1 MNVKVKT
8 NVRKYIVKRLLQL
21 IPVLFGVTL
30 LVFGLMY
37 LAPGDPAQKKLTAG
51 GVAVSEEV
59 LEETREEMGL
69 NRPFLVQYGDW
80 LVKALQGDLGTSFSD
95 GLPVGAKL
103 LNGMKYTLMLAAESF
118 LLAVGISI
126 PLGIYS
132 AVRKNRIGDYI
143 IRLIS
148 FIGNSLPN
156 FLISVLLM
164 YFLCIKVKVFPI
176 IANQSLK
183 GLFLPALT
191 LAIPMMSQFI
201 RQIRAEVL
209 EQLRQPYVSGARA
222 RGVKER
228 VILFRNVLHNSLIPI
243 VTILGMSVGTLM
255 AGSVVVETI
264 FMWPGLGKM
273 VMDAITAR
281 DYPVVQGFVV
291 WMAIIYMAVNLIT
304 DLSYHR
310 LDPRVQEGREES

>member
-1 MNVKVKT
+1 M
-8 NVRKYIVKRLLQL
+8 IL
-21 IPVLFGVTL
+21 ILFGVTF

-37 LAPGDPAQKKLTAG
+37 ISPGDPAQKKLTAG
-51 GVAVSEEV
+51 GIAVSEDV

-80 LVKALQGDLGTSFSD
+80 LGKALRGDLGTSFKD
-95 GLPVGAKL
+95 GIPVGEKL
-103 LNGMKYTLMLAAESF
+103 LKGIKYTAILSVSSI
-118 LLAVGISI
+118 LLAVLVSI

-132 AVRKNRIGDYI
+132 AVRQNRFGDYL
-143 IRLIS
+143 IRFLS

-164 YFLCIKVKVFPI
+164 YFFCIKFKIFPI
-176 IANQSLK
+176 IAEQSLK

-191 LAIPMMSQFI
+191 LAVPMMSQFI

-209 EQLRQPYVSGARA
+209 EQLHQPYVSGARA

-228 VILFRNVLHNSLIPI
+228 FILFGNVLHNSMIPI
-243 VTILGMSVGTLM
+243 VTVLGLSVGSLM

-264 FMWPGLGKM
+264 FMWPGLGKLA
-273 VMDAITAR
+273 MDSITAR
-281 DYPVVQGFVV
+281 DYPVVQGFVIL
-291 WMAIIYMAVNLIT
+291 MAVIYVLVNLIT

-310 LDPRVQEGREES
+310 LDPRVNEEWEEE

>member
-1 MNVKVKT
+1 M
-8 NVRKYIVKRLLQL
+8 IL
-21 IPVLFGVTL
+21 ILFGVTF

-37 LAPGDPAQKKLTAG
+37 ISPGDPAQKKLTAG
-51 GVAVSEEV
+51 GIAVSEDV

-80 LVKALQGDLGTSFSD
+80 LGKALRGDLGTSFKD
-95 GLPVGAKL
+95 GIPVGEKL
-103 LNGMKYTLMLAAESF
+103 LKGIKYTAILSVSSF
-118 LLAVGISI
+118 LLAVLVSI

-132 AVRKNRIGDYI
+132 AVRQNRFGDYL
-143 IRLIS
+143 IRFLS

-164 YFLCIKVKVFPI
+164 YFFCIKFKIFPI
-176 IANQSLK
+176 IAEQSLK

-191 LAIPMMSQFI
+191 LAVPMMSQFI

-209 EQLRQPYVSGARA
+209 EQLHQPYVSGART

-228 VILFRNVLHNSLIPI
+228 FILFGNVLHNSMIPI
-243 VTILGMSVGTLM
+243 VTVLGLSVGSLM

-264 FMWPGLGKM
+264 FMWPGLGKLA
-273 VMDAITAR
+273 MDSITAR
-281 DYPVVQGFVV
+281 DYPVVQGFVIL
-291 WMAIIYMAVNLIT
+291 MAVIYVLVNLIT

-310 LDPRVQEGREES
+310 LDPRVNEEWEEE

>member
-1 MNVKVKT
+1 M
-8 NVRKYIVKRLLQL
+8 IL
-21 IPVLFGVTL
+21 ILFGVTF

-37 LAPGDPAQKKLTAG
+37 ISPGDPAQKKLTAG
-51 GVAVSEEV
+51 GIAVSEDV

-80 LVKALQGDLGTSFSD
+80 LGKALRGDLGTSFKD
-95 GLPVGAKL
+95 GIPVGEKL
-103 LNGMKYTLMLAAESF
+103 LKGIKYTAILSVSSF
-118 LLAVGISI
+118 LLAVLVSI

-132 AVRKNRIGDYI
+132 AVRQNRFGDYL
-143 IRLIS
+143 IRFLS

-164 YFLCIKVKVFPI
+164 YFFCIKFKIFPI
-176 IANQSLK
+176 IAEQSLK

-191 LAIPMMSQFI
+191 LAVPMMSQFI

-209 EQLRQPYVSGARA
+209 EQLHQPYVSGARA

-228 VILFRNVLHNSLIPI
+228 FILFGNVLHNSMIPI
-243 VTILGMSVGTLM
+243 VTVLGLSVGSLM

-264 FMWPGLGKM
+264 FMWPGLGKLA
-273 VMDAITAR
+273 MDSITAR
-281 DYPVVQGFVV
+281 DYPVVQGFVIL
-291 WMAIIYMAVNLIT
+291 MAVIYVLVNLIT
-304 DLSYHR
+304 DLSYHK
-310 LDPRVQEGREES
+310 LDPRVNEEWEEG

>member
-1 MNVKVKT
+1 M
-8 NVRKYIVKRLLQL
+8 RKYVIKRILQL
-21 IPVLFGVTL
+21 ILILFGVTF

-37 LAPGDPAQKKLTAG
+37 ISPGDPAQKKLTAG
-51 GVAVSEEV
+51 GIAVSEDV

-80 LVKALQGDLGTSFSD
+80 LGKALRGDLGTSFKD
-95 GLPVGAKL
+95 GIPVGEKL
-103 LNGMKYTLMLAAESF
+103 LKGIKYTAILSVSSF
-118 LLAVGISI
+118 LLAVLVSI

-132 AVRKNRIGDYI
+132 AVRQNRFGDYL
-143 IRLIS
+143 IRFLS

-164 YFLCIKVKVFPI
+164 YFFCIKFKIFPI
-176 IANQSLK
+176 IAEQSLK

-191 LAIPMMSQFI
+191 LAVPMMSQFI

-209 EQLRQPYVSGARA
+209 EQLHQPYVSGARA

-228 VILFRNVLHNSLIPI
+228 FILFGNVLHNSMIPI
-243 VTILGMSVGTLM
+243 VTVLGLSVGSLM

-264 FMWPGLGKM
+264 FIWPGLGKLA
-273 VMDAITAR
+273 MDSITAR
-281 DYPVVQGFVV
+281 DYPVVQGFVIL
-291 WMAIIYMAVNLIT
+291 MAVIYVLVNLIT

-310 LDPRVQEGREES
+310 LDPRVNEEWEEE

>member
-1 MNVKVKT
+1 M
-8 NVRKYIVKRLLQL
+8 IL
-21 IPVLFGVTL
+21 ILFGVTF

-37 LAPGDPAQKKLTAG
+37 ISPGDPAQKKLTAG
-51 GVAVSEEV
+51 GIAVSEDV

-80 LVKALQGDLGTSFSD
+80 LGKALRGDLGTSFKD
-95 GLPVGAKL
+95 GIPVGEKL
-103 LNGMKYTLMLAAESF
+103 LKGIKYTAILSVSSF
-118 LLAVGISI
+118 LLAVLVSI

-132 AVRKNRIGDYI
+132 AVRKNRFGDYL
-143 IRLIS
+143 IRFLS

-164 YFLCIKVKVFPI
+164 YFFCIKFKIFPI
-176 IANQSLK
+176 IAEQSLN

-191 LAIPMMSQFI
+191 LAVPMMSQFI

-209 EQLRQPYVSGARA
+209 EQLHQPYVSGARA

-228 VILFRNVLHNSLIPI
+228 FILFGNVLHNSMIPI
-243 VTILGMSVGTLM
+243 VTVLGLSVGSLM

-264 FMWPGLGKM
+264 FMWPGLGKLA
-273 VMDAITAR
+273 MDSITAR
-281 DYPVVQGFVV
+281 DYPVVQGFVIL
-291 WMAIIYMAVNLIT
+291 MAVIYVLVNLIT

-310 LDPRVQEGREES
+310 LDPRVNEEWEEE

>member
-1 MNVKVKT
+1 M
-8 NVRKYIVKRLLQL
+8 IL
-21 IPVLFGVTL
+21 ILFGVTF

-37 LAPGDPAQKKLTAG
+37 ISPGDPAQKKLTAG
-51 GVAVSEEV
+51 GIAVSEDV

-80 LVKALQGDLGTSFSD
+80 LGKALRGDLGTSFKD
-95 GLPVGAKL
+95 GIPVGEKL
-103 LNGMKYTLMLAAESF
+103 LKGIKYTAILSVSSF
-118 LLAVGISI
+118 LLAVLVSI

-132 AVRKNRIGDYI
+132 AVRQNRFGDYL
-143 IRLIS
+143 IRFLS

-164 YFLCIKVKVFPI
+164 YFFCIKFKIFPI
-176 IANQSLK
+176 IAEQSLK

-191 LAIPMMSQFI
+191 LAVPMMSQFI

-209 EQLRQPYVSGARA
+209 EQLHQPYVSGARA

-228 VILFRNVLHNSLIPI
+228 FILFGNVLHNSMIPI
-243 VTILGMSVGTLM
+243 VTVLGLSVGSLM
-255 AGSVVVETI
+255 EGSVVVETI
-264 FMWPGLGKM
+264 FMWPGLGKLA
-273 VMDAITAR
+273 MDSITAR
-281 DYPVVQGFVV
+281 DYPVVQGFVIL
-291 WMAIIYMAVNLIT
+291 MAVIYVLVNLIT

-310 LDPRVQEGREES
+310 LDPRVNEEWEEE

>member
-1 MNVKVKT
+1 M
-8 NVRKYIVKRLLQL
+8 IL
-21 IPVLFGVTL
+21 ILFGVTF

-37 LAPGDPAQKKLTAG
+37 ISPGDPAQKKLTAG
-51 GVAVSEEV
+51 GVAVSEDV

-80 LVKALQGDLGTSFSD
+80 LGKALRGDLGTSFKD
-95 GLPVGAKL
+95 GIPVGEKL
-103 LNGMKYTLMLAAESF
+103 LKGIKYTAILSVSSF
-118 LLAVGISI
+118 LLAVLVSI

-132 AVRKNRIGDYI
+132 AVRQNRFGDYL
-143 IRLIS
+143 IRFLS

-164 YFLCIKVKVFPI
+164 YFFCIKFKIFPI
-176 IANQSLK
+176 IAEQSLK

-191 LAIPMMSQFI
+191 LAVPMMSQFI

-209 EQLRQPYVSGARA
+209 EQLHQPYVSGARA

-228 VILFRNVLHNSLIPI
+228 FILFGNVLHNSMIPI
-243 VTILGMSVGTLM
+243 VTVLGLSVGSLM

-264 FMWPGLGKM
+264 FMWPGLGKLA
-273 VMDAITAR
+273 MDSITAR
-281 DYPVVQGFVV
+281 DYPVVQGFVIL
-291 WMAIIYMAVNLIT
+291 MAVIYVLVNLIT

-310 LDPRVQEGREES
+310 LDPRVNEEWEEE

>member
-1 MNVKVKT
+1 M
-8 NVRKYIVKRLLQL
+8 IKRILQL
-21 IPVLFGVTL
+21 ILILFGVTF

-37 LAPGDPAQKKLTAG
+37 ISPGDPAQKKLTAG
-51 GVAVSEEV
+51 GIAVSEDV

-80 LVKALQGDLGTSFSD
+80 LGKALRGDLGTSFKD
-95 GLPVGAKL
+95 GIPVGEKL
-103 LNGMKYTLMLAAESF
+103 LKGIKYTAILSVSSF
-118 LLAVGISI
+118 LLAVLVSI

-132 AVRKNRIGDYI
+132 AVRQNRFGDYL
-143 IRLIS
+143 IRFLS

-164 YFLCIKVKVFPI
+164 YFFCIKFKIFPI
-176 IANQSLK
+176 IAEQSLK

-191 LAIPMMSQFI
+191 LAVPMMSQFI

-209 EQLRQPYVSGARA
+209 EQLHQPYVSGARA

-228 VILFRNVLHNSLIPI
+228 FILFGNVLHNSMIPI
-243 VTILGMSVGTLM
+243 VTVLGLSVGSLM

-264 FMWPGLGKM
+264 FMWPGLGKLA
-273 VMDAITAR
+273 MDSITAR
-281 DYPVVQGFVV
+281 DYPVVQGFVIL
-291 WMAIIYMAVNLIT
+291 MAVIYVLVNLIT

-310 LDPRVQEGREES
+310 LDPRVNEEWEEE

>member
-1 MNVKVKT
+1 M
-8 NVRKYIVKRLLQL
+8 IL
-21 IPVLFGVTL
+21 ILFGVTF

-37 LAPGDPAQKKLTAG
+37 ISPGDPAQKKLTAG
-51 GVAVSEEV
+51 GIAVSEDV

-69 NRPFLVQYGDW
+69 NRPFLVQDGDW
-80 LVKALQGDLGTSFSD
+80 LGKALRGDLGTSFKD
-95 GLPVGAKL
+95 GIPVGEKL
-103 LNGMKYTLMLAAESF
+103 LKGIKYTAILSVSSF
-118 LLAVGISI
+118 LLAVLVSI

-132 AVRKNRIGDYI
+132 AVRQNRFGDYL
-143 IRLIS
+143 IRFLS

-164 YFLCIKVKVFPI
+164 YFFCIKFKIFPI
-176 IANQSLK
+176 IAEQSLK

-191 LAIPMMSQFI
+191 LAVPMMSQFI

-209 EQLRQPYVSGARA
+209 EQLHQPYVSGARA

-228 VILFRNVLHNSLIPI
+228 FILFGNVLHNSMIPI
-243 VTILGMSVGTLM
+243 VTVLGLSVGSLM

-264 FMWPGLGKM
+264 FMWPGLGKLA
-273 VMDAITAR
+273 MDSITAR
-281 DYPVVQGFVV
+281 DYPVVQGFVIL
-291 WMAIIYMAVNLIT
+291 MAVIYVLVNLIT

-310 LDPRVQEGREES
+310 LDPRVNEEWEEE

>member
-1 MNVKVKT
+1 M
-8 NVRKYIVKRLLQL
+8 IL
-21 IPVLFGVTL
+21 ILFGVTF

-37 LAPGDPAQKKLTAG
+37 ISPGDPAQKKLTAG
-51 GVAVSEEV
+51 GIAVSEDV

-80 LVKALQGDLGTSFSD
+80 LGKALRGDLGTSFKD
-95 GLPVGAKL
+95 GIPVGEKL
-103 LNGMKYTLMLAAESF
+103 LKGIKYTAILSVSSF
-118 LLAVGISI
+118 LLAVLVSI

-132 AVRKNRIGDYI
+132 AVRQNRFGDYL
-143 IRLIS
+143 IRFLS

-164 YFLCIKVKVFPI
+164 YFFCIKFKIFPI
-176 IANQSLK
+176 IAEQSLK

-191 LAIPMMSQFI
+191 LAVPMMSQFI

-209 EQLRQPYVSGARA
+209 EQLHQPYVSGARA

-228 VILFRNVLHNSLIPI
+228 FILFGNVLHNSMIPI
-243 VTILGMSVGTLM
+243 VTVLGLSVGSLM

-264 FMWPGLGKM
+264 FMWPGLGKL
-273 VMDAITAR
+273 VMDSITAR
-281 DYPVVQGFVV
+281 DYPVVQGFVIL
-291 WMAIIYMAVNLIT
+291 MAVIYVLVNLIT

-310 LDPRVQEGREES
+310 LDPRVNEEWEEE

>member
-1 MNVKVKT
+1 M
-8 NVRKYIVKRLLQL
+8 IL
-21 IPVLFGVTL
+21 ILFGVTFM
-30 LVFGLMY
+30 VFGLMY
-37 LAPGDPAQKKLTAG
+37 ISPGDPAQKKLTAG
-51 GVAVSEEV
+51 GIAVSEDV

-80 LVKALQGDLGTSFSD
+80 LGKALRGDLGTSFKD
-95 GLPVGAKL
+95 GIPVGEKL
-103 LNGMKYTLMLAAESF
+103 LKGIKYTAILSVSSF
-118 LLAVGISI
+118 LLAVLVSI

-132 AVRKNRIGDYI
+132 AVRQNRFGDYL
-143 IRLIS
+143 IRFLS

-164 YFLCIKVKVFPI
+164 YFFCIKFKIFPI
-176 IANQSLK
+176 IAEQSLK

-191 LAIPMMSQFI
+191 LAVPMMSQFI

-209 EQLRQPYVSGARA
+209 EQLHQPYVSGARA

-228 VILFRNVLHNSLIPI
+228 FILFGNVLHNSMIPI
-243 VTILGMSVGTLM
+243 VTVLGLSVGSLM

-264 FMWPGLGKM
+264 FIWPGLGKLA
-273 VMDAITAR
+273 MDSITAR
-281 DYPVVQGFVV
+281 DYPVVQGFVIL
-291 WMAIIYMAVNLIT
+291 MAVIYVLVNLIT

-310 LDPRVQEGREES
+310 LDPRVNEEWEEE

>member
-1 MNVKVKT
+1 M
-8 NVRKYIVKRLLQL
+8 IL
-21 IPVLFGVTL
+21 ILFGVTF

-37 LAPGDPAQKKLTAG
+37 ISPGDPAQKKLTAG
-51 GVAVSEEV
+51 GIAVSEDV

-80 LVKALQGDLGTSFSD
+80 LGKALRGDLGTSFKD
-95 GLPVGAKL
+95 GIPVGEKL
-103 LNGMKYTLMLAAESF
+103 LKGIKYTAILSVSSF
-118 LLAVGISI
+118 LLAVLVSI
-126 PLGIYS
+126 PLGINS
-132 AVRKNRIGDYI
+132 AVRQNRFGDYL
-143 IRLIS
+143 IRFLS

-164 YFLCIKVKVFPI
+164 YFFCIKFKIFPI
-176 IANQSLK
+176 IAEQSLK

-191 LAIPMMSQFI
+191 LAVPMMSQFI

-209 EQLRQPYVSGARA
+209 EQLHQPYVSGARA

-228 VILFRNVLHNSLIPI
+228 FILFGNVLHNSMIPI
-243 VTILGMSVGTLM
+243 VTVLGLSVGLLM

-264 FMWPGLGKM
+264 FMWPGLGKLA
-273 VMDAITAR
+273 MDSITAR
-281 DYPVVQGFVV
+281 DYPVVQGFVIL
-291 WMAIIYMAVNLIT
+291 MAVIYVLVNLIT

-310 LDPRVQEGREES
+310 LDPRVNEEWEEE

>member
-1 MNVKVKT
+1 M
-8 NVRKYIVKRLLQL
+8 IL
-21 IPVLFGVTL
+21 ILFGVTF

-37 LAPGDPAQKKLTAG
+37 ISPGDPAQKKLTAG
-51 GVAVSEEV
+51 GIAVSEDV

-80 LVKALQGDLGTSFSD
+80 LGKALRGDLGTSFKD
-95 GLPVGAKL
+95 GIPVGEKL
-103 LNGMKYTLMLAAESF
+103 LKGIKYTAILSVSSF
-118 LLAVGISI
+118 LLAVLVSI

-132 AVRKNRIGDYI
+132 AVRQNRFGDYL
-143 IRLIS
+143 IRFLS

-164 YFLCIKVKVFPI
+164 YFFCIKFKIFPI
-176 IANQSLK
+176 IAEQSLK

-191 LAIPMMSQFI
+191 LAVPMMSQFI
-201 RQIRAEVL
+201 RQMRAEVL
-209 EQLRQPYVSGARA
+209 EQLHQPYVSGARA

-228 VILFRNVLHNSLIPI
+228 FILFGNVLHNSMIPI
-243 VTILGMSVGTLM
+243 VTVLGLSVGSLM

-264 FMWPGLGKM
+264 FMWPGLGKLA
-273 VMDAITAR
+273 MDSITAR
-281 DYPVVQGFVV
+281 DYPVVQGFVIL
-291 WMAIIYMAVNLIT
+291 MAVIYVLVNLIT

-310 LDPRVQEGREES
+310 LDPRVNEEWEEE

>member
-1 MNVKVKT
+1 M
-8 NVRKYIVKRLLQL
+8 RKYVIKRILQL
-21 IPVLFGVTL
+21 ILILFGVTF

-37 LAPGDPAQKKLTAG
+37 ISPGDPAQKKLTAG
-51 GVAVSEEV
+51 GIAVSEDV

-80 LVKALQGDLGTSFSD
+80 LGKALRGDLGTSFKD
-95 GLPVGAKL
+95 GIPVGEKL
-103 LNGMKYTLMLAAESF
+103 LKGIKYTAILSVSSF
-118 LLAVGISI
+118 LLAVLVSI

-132 AVRKNRIGDYI
+132 AVRQNRFGDYL
-143 IRLIS
+143 IRFLS

-164 YFLCIKVKVFPI
+164 YFFCIKFKIFPI
-176 IANQSLK
+176 IAEQSLK

-191 LAIPMMSQFI
+191 LAVPMMSQFI

-209 EQLRQPYVSGARA
+209 EQLHQPYVSGARA

-228 VILFRNVLHNSLIPI
+228 FILFGNVLHNSMIPI
-243 VTILGMSVGTLM
+243 VTVLGLSVGSLM

-264 FMWPGLGKM
+264 FMWPGLGKLA
-273 VMDAITAR
+273 MDSITAR
-281 DYPVVQGFVV
+281 DYPVVQGFVIL
-291 WMAIIYMAVNLIT
+291 MAVIYVLVNLIT

-310 LDPRVQEGREES
+310 LDPRVNEEWEEE

>member
-1 MNVKVKT
+1 M
-8 NVRKYIVKRLLQL
+8 IL
-21 IPVLFGVTL
+21 ILFGVTF

-37 LAPGDPAQKKLTAG
+37 ISPGDPAQKKLTAG
-51 GVAVSEEV
+51 GIAVSEDV

-80 LVKALQGDLGTSFSD
+80 LGKALRGDLGTSFKD
-95 GLPVGAKL
+95 GIPVGEKL
-103 LNGMKYTLMLAAESF
+103 LKGIKYTAILSVSSF
-118 LLAVGISI
+118 LLAVLVSI

-132 AVRKNRIGDYI
+132 AVRQNRFGDYL
-143 IRLIS
+143 IRFLS

-164 YFLCIKVKVFPI
+164 YFFCIKFKIFPI
-176 IANQSLK
+176 IAEQSLK

-191 LAIPMMSQFI
+191 LAVPMMSQFI

-209 EQLRQPYVSGARA
+209 EQLHQPYVSGARA

-228 VILFRNVLHNSLIPI
+228 FILFGNVLHNSMIPI
-243 VTILGMSVGTLM
+243 VTVLGLSVGSLM

-264 FMWPGLGKM
+264 FMWPGLGKLA
-273 VMDAITAR
+273 MDSITAR
-281 DYPVVQGFVV
+281 DYPVVQGFVIL
-291 WMAIIYMAVNLIT
+291 MAVIYVLVNLIT

-310 LDPRVQEGREES
+310 LDPRVNEEWEEE

>member
-1 MNVKVKT
+1 M
-8 NVRKYIVKRLLQL
+8 IL
-21 IPVLFGVTL
+21 ILFGVTF

-37 LAPGDPAQKKLTAG
+37 ISPGDPAQKKLTAG
-51 GVAVSEEV
+51 GIAVSEDV

-80 LVKALQGDLGTSFSD
+80 LGKALRGDLGTSFKD
-95 GLPVGAKL
+95 GIPVGEKL
-103 LNGMKYTLMLAAESF
+103 LKGIKYTAILSVSSF
-118 LLAVGISI
+118 LLAVLVSI

-132 AVRKNRIGDYI
+132 AVRQNRFGDYL
-143 IRLIS
+143 IRFLS

-164 YFLCIKVKVFPI
+164 YFFCIKFKIFPI
-176 IANQSLK
+176 IAEQSLK

-191 LAIPMMSQFI
+191 LAVPMMSQFI

-209 EQLRQPYVSGARA
+209 EQLHQPYVSGARA

-228 VILFRNVLHNSLIPI
+228 FILFGNVLHNSMIPI
-243 VTILGMSVGTLM
+243 VTVLGLSVGSLM

-264 FMWPGLGKM
+264 FIWPGLGKLA
-273 VMDAITAR
+273 MDSITAR
-281 DYPVVQGFVV
+281 DYPVVQGFVIL
-291 WMAIIYMAVNLIT
+291 MAVIYVLVNLIT

-310 LDPRVQEGREES
+310 LDPRVNEEWEEE

>member
-1 MNVKVKT
+1 M
-8 NVRKYIVKRLLQL
+8 IL
-21 IPVLFGVTL
+21 ILFGVTF

-37 LAPGDPAQKKLTAG
+37 ISPGDPAQKKLTAG
-51 GVAVSEEV
+51 GIAVSEDV

-80 LVKALQGDLGTSFSD
+80 LGKALRGDFGTSFKD
-95 GLPVGAKL
+95 GIPVGEKL
-103 LNGMKYTLMLAAESF
+103 LKGIKYTAILSVSSF
-118 LLAVGISI
+118 LLAVLVSI

-132 AVRKNRIGDYI
+132 AVRQNRFGDYL
-143 IRLIS
+143 IRFLS

-164 YFLCIKVKVFPI
+164 YFFCIKFKIFPI
-176 IANQSLK
+176 IAEQSLK

-191 LAIPMMSQFI
+191 LAVPMMSQFI

-209 EQLRQPYVSGARA
+209 EQLHQPYVSGARA

-228 VILFRNVLHNSLIPI
+228 FILFGNVLHNSMIPI
-243 VTILGMSVGTLM
+243 VTVLGLSVGSLM

-264 FMWPGLGKM
+264 FMWPGLGKLA
-273 VMDAITAR
+273 MDSITAR
-281 DYPVVQGFVV
+281 DYPVVQGFVIL
-291 WMAIIYMAVNLIT
+291 MAVIYVLVNLIT

-310 LDPRVQEGREES
+310 LDPRVNEEWEEE

>member
-1 MNVKVKT
+1 M
-8 NVRKYIVKRLLQL
+8 IL
-21 IPVLFGVTL
+21 ILFGVTF

-37 LAPGDPAQKKLTAG
+37 ISPGDPAQKKLTAG
-51 GVAVSEEV
+51 GIAVSEDV

-80 LVKALQGDLGTSFSD
+80 LGKALRGDLGTSFKD
-95 GLPVGAKL
+95 GIPVGEKL
-103 LNGMKYTLMLAAESF
+103 LKGIKYTAILSVSSF
-118 LLAVGISI
+118 LLAVLVSI

-132 AVRKNRIGDYI
+132 AVRKNRFGDYL
-143 IRLIS
+143 IRFLS

-164 YFLCIKVKVFPI
+164 YFFCIKFKIFPI
-176 IANQSLK
+176 IAEQSLK

-191 LAIPMMSQFI
+191 LAVPMMSQFI

-209 EQLRQPYVSGARA
+209 EQLHQPYVSGARA

-228 VILFRNVLHNSLIPI
+228 FILFGNVLHNSMIPI
-243 VTILGMSVGTLM
+243 VTVLGLSVGSLM

-264 FMWPGLGKM
+264 FMWPGLGKLA
-273 VMDAITAR
+273 MDSITAR
-281 DYPVVQGFVV
+281 DYPVVQGFVIL
-291 WMAIIYMAVNLIT
+291 MAVIYVLVNLIT

-310 LDPRVQEGREES
+310 LDPRVNEEWEEE

>member
-1 MNVKVKT
+1 M
-8 NVRKYIVKRLLQL
+8 IL
-21 IPVLFGVTL
+21 ILFGVTF

-37 LAPGDPAQKKLTAG
+37 ISPGDPAQKKLTAG
-51 GVAVSEEV
+51 GIAVSEDV

-80 LVKALQGDLGTSFSD
+80 LGKALRGDLGTSFKD
-95 GLPVGAKL
+95 GIPVGEKL
-103 LNGMKYTLMLAAESF
+103 LKGIKYTAILSVSSF
-118 LLAVGISI
+118 LLAVLVSI

-132 AVRKNRIGDYI
+132 AVRKNRFGDYL
-143 IRLIS
+143 IRFLS

-164 YFLCIKVKVFPI
+164 YFFCIKFKIFPI
-176 IANQSLK
+176 IAEQSLK

-191 LAIPMMSQFI
+191 LAVPMMSQFI

-209 EQLRQPYVSGARA
+209 EQLHQPYVSGARA

-228 VILFRNVLHNSLIPI
+228 FILFGNVLHNSMIPI
-243 VTILGMSVGTLM
+243 VTVLGLSVGSLM

-264 FMWPGLGKM
+264 FMWPGLGKLA
-273 VMDAITAR
+273 MDSITAR
-281 DYPVVQGFVV
+281 DYPVVQGFVIL
-291 WMAIIYMAVNLIT
+291 MAVIYVLVNLIT

-310 LDPRVQEGREES
+310 LDPRVNEEGEEE

>member
-1 MNVKVKT
+1 M
-8 NVRKYIVKRLLQL
+8 IL
-21 IPVLFGVTL
+21 ILFGVTF

-37 LAPGDPAQKKLTAG
+37 ISPGDPAQKKLTAG
-51 GVAVSEEV
+51 GIAVSEDV

-80 LVKALQGDLGTSFSD
+80 LGKALRGDLGTSFKD
-95 GLPVGAKL
+95 GIPVGEKL
-103 LNGMKYTLMLAAESF
+103 LKGIKYTAILSVSSF
-118 LLAVGISI
+118 LLAVLVSI

-132 AVRKNRIGDYI
+132 AVRQNRFGDYL
-143 IRLIS
+143 IRFLS

-164 YFLCIKVKVFPI
+164 YFFCIKFKIFPI
-176 IANQSLK
+176 IAERSLK

-191 LAIPMMSQFI
+191 LAVPMMSQFI

-209 EQLRQPYVSGARA
+209 EQLHQPYVSGARA

-228 VILFRNVLHNSLIPI
+228 FILFGNVLHNSMIPI
-243 VTILGMSVGTLM
+243 VTVLGLSVGSLM

-264 FMWPGLGKM
+264 FMWPGLGKLA
-273 VMDAITAR
+273 MDSITAR
-281 DYPVVQGFVV
+281 DYPVVQGFVIL
-291 WMAIIYMAVNLIT
+291 MAVIYVLVNLIT

-310 LDPRVQEGREES
+310 LDPRVNEEWEEE

>member
-1 MNVKVKT
+1 M
-8 NVRKYIVKRLLQL
+8 IL
-21 IPVLFGVTL
+21 ILFGVTF

-37 LAPGDPAQKKLTAG
+37 ISPGDPAQKKLTAG
-51 GVAVSEEV
+51 GIAVSEDV

-80 LVKALQGDLGTSFSD
+80 LGKALRGDLGTSFKD
-95 GLPVGAKL
+95 GIPVGEKL
-103 LNGMKYTLMLAAESF
+103 LKGIKYTAILSVSSF
-118 LLAVGISI
+118 LLAVLVSI

-132 AVRKNRIGDYI
+132 AVRQNRFGDYL
-143 IRLIS
+143 IRFLS

-164 YFLCIKVKVFPI
+164 YFFCIKFKIFPI
-176 IANQSLK
+176 IAEQSLK

-191 LAIPMMSQFI
+191 LAVPMMSQFI

-209 EQLRQPYVSGARA
+209 EQLHQPYVSGARA

-228 VILFRNVLHNSLIPI
+228 FILFGNVLHNSMIPI
-243 VTILGMSVGTLM
+243 VTVLGLSVGSLM

-264 FMWPGLGKM
+264 FMWPGLGKLA
-273 VMDAITAR
+273 MDSITAR
-281 DYPVVQGFVV
+281 DYPVVQGFVIL
-291 WMAIIYMAVNLIT
+291 MAVIYVLVNLIT

-310 LDPRVQEGREES
+310 LDPRVNEEWEED

>member
-37 LAPGDPAQKKLTAG
+37 LAHGDPAQKKLTAG

-103 LNGMKYTLMLAAESF
+103 LNGMKYTLMLAAGSF

>member
-1 MNVKVKT
+1 M
-8 NVRKYIVKRLLQL
+8 IL
-21 IPVLFGVTL
+21 ILFGVTF

-37 LAPGDPAQKKLTAG
+37 ISPGDPAQKKLTAG
-51 GVAVSEEV
+51 GIAVSEDV

-80 LVKALQGDLGTSFSD
+80 LGKALRGDLGTSFKD
-95 GLPVGAKL
+95 GIPVGEKL
-103 LNGMKYTLMLAAESF
+103 LKGIKYTAILSVSSF
-118 LLAVGISI
+118 LLAVLVSI

-132 AVRKNRIGDYI
+132 AVRQNRFGDYL
-143 IRLIS
+143 IRFLS

-164 YFLCIKVKVFPI
+164 YFFCIKFKIFPI
-176 IANQSLK
+176 IAEQSLK

-191 LAIPMMSQFI
+191 LAVPMMSQFI

-209 EQLRQPYVSGARA
+209 EQLHQPYVSGARA

-228 VILFRNVLHNSLIPI
+228 FILFGNVLHNSMIPI
-243 VTILGMSVGTLM
+243 VTVLGLSVGSLM

-264 FMWPGLGKM
+264 FMWPGLGKLA
-273 VMDAITAR
+273 MDSITAR
-281 DYPVVQGFVV
+281 DYPVVQGFVIL
-291 WMAIIYMAVNLIT
+291 MAVIYGLVNLIT

-310 LDPRVQEGREES
+310 LDPRVNEEWEEE

>member
-1 MNVKVKT
+1 M
-8 NVRKYIVKRLLQL
+8 IL
-21 IPVLFGVTL
+21 ILFGVTF

-37 LAPGDPAQKKLTAG
+37 ISPGDPAQKKLTAG
-51 GVAVSEEV
+51 GIAVSEDV

-80 LVKALQGDLGTSFSD
+80 LGKALRGDLGTSFKD
-95 GLPVGAKL
+95 GIPVGEKL
-103 LNGMKYTLMLAAESF
+103 LKGIKYTAILSVSSF
-118 LLAVGISI
+118 LLAVLVSI

-132 AVRKNRIGDYI
+132 AVRQNRFGDYL
-143 IRLIS
+143 IRFLS

-164 YFLCIKVKVFPI
+164 YFFCIKFKIFPI
-176 IANQSLK
+176 IAEQSLK

-191 LAIPMMSQFI
+191 LAVPMMSQFI

-209 EQLRQPYVSGARA
+209 EQLHQPYVSGARA

-228 VILFRNVLHNSLIPI
+228 FILFGNVLHNSMIPI
-243 VTILGMSVGTLM
+243 VTVLGLSVGLLM

-264 FMWPGLGKM
+264 FMWPGLGKLA
-273 VMDAITAR
+273 MDSITAR
-281 DYPVVQGFVV
+281 DYPVVQGFVIL
-291 WMAIIYMAVNLIT
+291 MAVIYVLVNLIT

-310 LDPRVQEGREES
+310 LDPRVNEEWEEE

>member
-1 MNVKVKT
+1 
-8 NVRKYIVKRLLQL
+8 L
-21 IPVLFGVTL
+21 ILILFGVTF

-37 LAPGDPAQKKLTAG
+37 ISPGDPAQKKLTAG
-51 GVAVSEEV
+51 GIAVSEDV

-80 LVKALQGDLGTSFSD
+80 LGKALRGDLGTSFKD
-95 GLPVGAKL
+95 GIPVGEKL
-103 LNGMKYTLMLAAESF
+103 LKGIKYTAILSVSSF
-118 LLAVGISI
+118 LLAVLVSI

-132 AVRKNRIGDYI
+132 AVRKNRFGDYL
-143 IRLIS
+143 IRFLS

-164 YFLCIKVKVFPI
+164 YFFCIKFKIFPI
-176 IANQSLK
+176 IAEQSLK

-191 LAIPMMSQFI
+191 LAVPMMSQFI

-209 EQLRQPYVSGARA
+209 EQLHQPYVSGARA

-228 VILFRNVLHNSLIPI
+228 FILFGNVLHNSMIPI
-243 VTILGMSVGTLM
+243 VTVLGLSVGSLM

-264 FMWPGLGKM
+264 FMWPGLGKLA
-273 VMDAITAR
+273 MDSITAR
-281 DYPVVQGFVV
+281 DYPVVQGFVIL
-291 WMAIIYMAVNLIT
+291 MAVIYVLVNLIT

-310 LDPRVQEGREES
+310 LDPRVNEEWEEE

>member
-1 MNVKVKT
+1 M
-8 NVRKYIVKRLLQL
+8 IL
-21 IPVLFGVTL
+21 ILFGVTF

-37 LAPGDPAQKKLTAG
+37 ISPGDPAQKKLTAG
-51 GVAVSEEV
+51 GIAVSEDV

-80 LVKALQGDLGTSFSD
+80 LGKALRGDLGTSFKD
-95 GLPVGAKL
+95 GIPVGEKL
-103 LNGMKYTLMLAAESF
+103 LKGIKYTAILSVSSF
-118 LLAVGISI
+118 LLAVLVSI

-132 AVRKNRIGDYI
+132 AVRKNRFGDYL
-143 IRLIS
+143 IRFLS

-164 YFLCIKVKVFPI
+164 YFFCIKFKIFPI
-176 IANQSLK
+176 IAEQSLK

-191 LAIPMMSQFI
+191 LAVPMMSQFI

-209 EQLRQPYVSGARA
+209 EQLHQPYVSGARA

-228 VILFRNVLHNSLIPI
+228 FILFGNVLHNSMIPI
-243 VTILGMSVGTLM
+243 VTVLGLSVGSLM

-264 FMWPGLGKM
+264 FIWPGLGKLA
-273 VMDAITAR
+273 MDSITAR
-281 DYPVVQGFVV
+281 DYPVVQGFVIL
-291 WMAIIYMAVNLIT
+291 MAVIYVLVNLIT

-310 LDPRVQEGREES
+310 LDPRVNEEWEEE

>member
-1 MNVKVKT
+1 M
-8 NVRKYIVKRLLQL
+8 IL
-21 IPVLFGVTL
+21 ILFGVTF

-37 LAPGDPAQKKLTAG
+37 ISPGDPAQKKLTAG
-51 GVAVSEEV
+51 GIAVSEDV

-80 LVKALQGDLGTSFSD
+80 LGKALRGDLGTSFKD
-95 GLPVGAKL
+95 GIPVGEKL
-103 LNGMKYTLMLAAESF
+103 LKGIKYTAILSVSSF
-118 LLAVGISI
+118 LLAVLVSI

-132 AVRKNRIGDYI
+132 AVRQNRFGDYL
-143 IRLIS
+143 IRFLS

-164 YFLCIKVKVFPI
+164 YFFCIKFKIFPI
-176 IANQSLK
+176 IAEQSLK

-191 LAIPMMSQFI
+191 LAVPMMSQFI
-201 RQIRAEVL
+201 RQIRAGVL
-209 EQLRQPYVSGARA
+209 EQLHQPYVSGARA

-228 VILFRNVLHNSLIPI
+228 FILFGNVLHNSMIPI
-243 VTILGMSVGTLM
+243 VTVLGLSVGSLM

-264 FMWPGLGKM
+264 FMWPGLGKLA
-273 VMDAITAR
+273 MDSITAR
-281 DYPVVQGFVV
+281 DYPVVQGFVIL
-291 WMAIIYMAVNLIT
+291 MAVIYVLVNLIT

-310 LDPRVQEGREES
+310 LDPRVNEEWEEE

>member
-1 MNVKVKT
+1 M
-8 NVRKYIVKRLLQL
+8 IL
-21 IPVLFGVTL
+21 ILFGVTF

-37 LAPGDPAQKKLTAG
+37 ISPGDPAQKKLTAG
-51 GVAVSEEV
+51 GIAVSEDV

-80 LVKALQGDLGTSFSD
+80 LGKALRGDLGTSFKD
-95 GLPVGAKL
+95 GIPVGEKL
-103 LNGMKYTLMLAAESF
+103 LKGIKYTAILSVSSF
-118 LLAVGISI
+118 LLAVLVSI

-132 AVRKNRIGDYI
+132 AVRQNRFGDYL
-143 IRLIS
+143 IRFLS

-164 YFLCIKVKVFPI
+164 YFFCIKFKIFPI
-176 IANQSLK
+176 IAEQSLK

-191 LAIPMMSQFI
+191 LAVPMMSRFI

-209 EQLRQPYVSGARA
+209 EQLHQPYVSGARA

-228 VILFRNVLHNSLIPI
+228 FILFGNVLHNSMIPI
-243 VTILGMSVGTLM
+243 VTVLGLSVGSLM

-264 FMWPGLGKM
+264 FIWPGLGKLA
-273 VMDAITAR
+273 MDSITAR
-281 DYPVVQGFVV
+281 DYPVVQGFVIL
-291 WMAIIYMAVNLIT
+291 MAVIYVLVNLIT

-310 LDPRVQEGREES
+310 LDPRVNEEWEEE

>member
-1 MNVKVKT
+1 M
-8 NVRKYIVKRLLQL
+8 IL
-21 IPVLFGVTL
+21 ILFGVTF

-37 LAPGDPAQKKLTAG
+37 ISPGDPAQKKLTAG
-51 GVAVSEEV
+51 GIAVSEDV

-80 LVKALQGDLGTSFSD
+80 LGKALRGDLGTSFKD
-95 GLPVGAKL
+95 GIPVGEKL
-103 LNGMKYTLMLAAESF
+103 LKGIKYTAILSVSSF
-118 LLAVGISI
+118 LLAVLVSI

-132 AVRKNRIGDYI
+132 AVRQNRFGDYL
-143 IRLIS
+143 IRFLS

-164 YFLCIKVKVFPI
+164 YFFCIKFKIFPI
-176 IANQSLK
+176 IAEQSLK

-191 LAIPMMSQFI
+191 LAVPMMSQFI
-201 RQIRAEVL
+201 RKIRAEVL
-209 EQLRQPYVSGARA
+209 EQLHQPYVSGARA

-228 VILFRNVLHNSLIPI
+228 FILFGNVLHNSMIPI
-243 VTILGMSVGTLM
+243 VTVLGLSVGSLM

-264 FMWPGLGKM
+264 FMWPGLGKLA
-273 VMDAITAR
+273 MDSITAR
-281 DYPVVQGFVV
+281 DYPVVQGFVIL
-291 WMAIIYMAVNLIT
+291 MAVIYVLVNLIT

-310 LDPRVQEGREES
+310 LDPRMNEEWEEE